1 MSFFFLFWSTC
12 KFSTSWTIMFF
23 FQTLTKATGRKNY
36 PPPPPTTTGVSPHLR
51 ESKIVLDSGFHAVD
65 SGFQVLYSRFL
76 VSGTWIPIVSGIPD
90 FYAQDPWFSTPQFPD
105 FGFHK
110 KNFSD
115 SEIWIPSLT
124 LNTEVKAMTFT
135 LFKSRGSTDQGW
147 GSKTAIKRTPFSEL
161 GLYHWLKQ

>member
-12 KFSTSWTIMFF
+12 KFSTSWTIMLFF
-23 FQTLTKATGRKNY
+23 SLWQKRQGKKI
-36 PPPPPTTTGVSPHLR
+36 PPPPHGGFTPLR

-76 VSGTWIPIVSGIPD
+76 VSGTWIPIVSGFPD

-110 KNFSD
+110 QNFSD

>member
-12 KFSTSWTIMFF
+12 KFSTSWTIMLFF
-23 FQTLTKATGRKNY
+23 SPWQKRQGKKI
-36 PPPPPTTTGVSPHLR
+36 PPPPTGVSPHLR

-76 VSGTWIPIVSGIPD
+76 VSGTWIPIVSGFPD

-110 KNFSD
+110 QNFSD

-124 LNTEVKAMTFT
+124 LNTEVKAMTFK